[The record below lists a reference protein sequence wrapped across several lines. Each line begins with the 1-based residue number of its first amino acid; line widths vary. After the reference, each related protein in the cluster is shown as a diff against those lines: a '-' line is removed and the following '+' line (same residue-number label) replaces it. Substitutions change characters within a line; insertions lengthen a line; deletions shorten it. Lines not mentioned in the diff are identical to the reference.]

1 MRRGLLVDMRY
12 ERIMHLSAT
21 IRGGGGVNTGEPPV
35 ICTTTFKNIPYPK
48 PRFFNKKLLTPLHW
62 GQRSVLCQVK
72 RCYISKEFYRRNRSF
87 LPRKIVAM

>member
-1 MRRGLLVDMRY
+1 MRRGLLSRY
-12 ERIMHLSAT
+12 EVRKNYALISDHP
-21 IRGGGGVNTGEPPV
+21 RGGQLGEPPV

>member
-21 IRGGGGVNTGEPPV
+21 MRGGGGVNSGEPPV

-48 PRFFNKKLLTPLHW
+48 PRLFNKKLLTPLPW

-72 RCYISKEFYRRNRSF
+72 RCNISKEF
-87 LPRKIVAM
+87 

>member
-21 IRGGGGVNTGEPPV
+21 IRGGVNSGEPPV

-48 PRFFNKKLLTPLHW
+48 PRFFNKKLLTPLPW

-72 RCYISKEFYRRNRSF
+72 RCYISRV
-87 LPRKIVAM
+87 L